1 MTKEL
6 VKAISEY
13 EQAFHDGFPTIPL
26 AVSTPPDEVIAIIR
40 ECLEKKKD
48 VYDLGYVTLDSG
60 IMY

>member
-1 MTKEL
+1 MPEEL

-26 AVSTPPDEVIAIIR
+26 AVSRSPDKVISIIR

-48 VYDLGYVTLDSG
+48 VYDLGYLSLDDG